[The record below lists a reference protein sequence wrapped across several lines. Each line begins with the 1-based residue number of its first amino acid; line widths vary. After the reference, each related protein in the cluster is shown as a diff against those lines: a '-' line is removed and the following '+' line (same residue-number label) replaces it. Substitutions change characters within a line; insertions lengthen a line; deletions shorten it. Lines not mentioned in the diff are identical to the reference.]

1 MLFVMQLLQHLNIQS
16 NKGYKLCSLLFNLNP
31 EDVETIAMDSFETYK
46 SLANFS
52 LREDVGAQ
60 HVMSFDEYSNLLV
73 GKSRNRK
80 SN

>member
-1 MLFVMQLLQHLNIQS
+1 
-16 NKGYKLCSLLFNLNP
+16 
-31 EDVETIAMDSFETYK
+31 MDSFETYK

-80 SN
+80 RVKNKFDDISSRMNAL